1 MADYELRPFPTG
13 RETVID
19 AGYLGSGRH
28 IVYALGE
35 VDVTRAR
42 ELLRALSEAE
52 GTKLCFTAF
61 VVASLARAIAADP
74 QVQAYRDWRR
84 RLVLFSDVDVATL
97 IEPRPG
103 AVAVPHILRAANR
116 RTVRDL
122 SQEIRSIQ
130 ADPHRS
136 AQHGGLVALAPRL
149 PRFVRLLF
157 FWVLKKNPHWFRSM
171 SGTVTVTS
179 VGMFGPRAGWG
190 ITFLPLH
197 TLGLTVGGIA
207 PKPGAHEGAIA
218 IREYLHITLG
228 FDHDLVDGAPAA
240 RFARV
245 LVDLMESAAVL
256 QDEERLSAPGD
267 RKA

>member
-1 MADYELRPFPTG
+1 MAEYQLRPFPAE
-13 RETVID
+13 RALVVD

-28 IVYALGE
+28 IVHALGE

-42 ELLRALSEAE
+42 DLLRALSEVE
-52 GTKLCFTAF
+52 GARLSFTAF

-84 RLVLFSDVDVATL
+84 RLVVFPDVDVATL
-97 IEPRPG
+97 IEPSPG
-103 AVAVPHILRAANR
+103 AVAIPHILRAANR
-116 RTVRDL
+116 RTFREL
-122 SQEIRSIQ
+122 SAEIRSIQ
-130 ADPHRS
+130 AQPDRS
-136 AQHGGLVALAPRL
+136 AQHGKLVALGPCL
-149 PRFVRLLF
+149 PRFARLLF
-157 FWVLKKNPHWFRSM
+157 FRVLKRNPHWFRRM

-207 PKPGAHEGAIA
+207 PKPGVHEGAIA

-228 FDHDLVDGAPAA
+228 FDHDVVDGAPAA
-240 RFARV
+240 RFARA
-245 LVDLMESAAVL
+245 LVDLLESAAVL
-256 QDEERLSAPGD
+256 QEG
-267 RKA
+267 